1 MSFLIVLNLTL
12 ALTTLDQAR
21 STTFFKWSHFEE
33 TSSANGIV
41 TFQPAGARLH
51 ANVKVIV
58 KADAYGAIENA
69 KLELKRNSIDVP
81 QARELTK
88 DFLRQALAAED
99 PAHRDQV
106 IRKISTLSQPGHFE
120 SRLPSGALV
129 TVDEEDGWLVI
140 FTGRSDGPKLGSPF
154 TSYKIKGE

>member
-12 ALTTLDQAR
+12 ALTTLD
-21 STTFFKWSHFEE
+21 TFFKWSHFEE
-33 TSSANGIV
+33 TSWANGVV

-51 ANVKVIV
+51 ASVKVIV
-58 KADAYGAIENA
+58 KADDYT
-69 KLELKRNSIDVP
+69 KLELKRNFVDGPS
-81 QARELTK
+81 ARQLTK
-88 DFLRQALAAED
+88 DFLRQALSAED
-99 PAHRDQV
+99 ATHRDQV
-106 IRKISTLSQPGHFE
+106 IRKISTLTQPGHFE

-140 FTGRSDGPKLGSPF
+140 FTGSSDGPKLGSPF